1 MSGKV
6 VVIGTGGTI
15 ASRYDPVR
23 GSKVAAA
30 TADDLLAML
39 PAVGDVAAIEV
50 DNFATINSYHL
61 TVDQAFAIA
70 RRVQETLARDDVA
83 GAVVTQGTDVL
94 EETSYLASLIVD
106 PAKPAVFTGAQ
117 RSADEPDAD
126 GPRNLLDA
134 IRAAAAP
141 ATAGLGAMVCFNG
154 ELHAARE
161 VTKVH
166 SSAVQTFQSYG
177 YGHLGVIDGGLVS
190 IHRRPVA
197 RPTFA
202 VDRLESRI
210 DLIKLAIGADAR
222 FIDWV
227 IDDGAKGIVIEAFGL
242 GNATVAV
249 AEGIARATEAGM
261 VVGLVSRC
269 PSGAVRPVYGGGGG
283 GRDLVTAGARF
294 MGDLSGPKAR
304 LLLMVMLADAPPA
317 DAVKQRIAAACF

>member
-15 ASRYDPVR
+15 ASRYDPAR

-39 PAVGDVAAIEV
+39 PAVGDIAAIEV

-70 RRVQETLARDDVA
+70 RRVRETLARDDVA
-83 GAVVTQGTDVL
+83 GVVVTQGTDVL

-126 GPRNLLDA
+126 GPRNLLDS

-166 SSAVQTFQSYG
+166 SAAVQTFQSYG

-190 IHRRPVA
+190 IGRRPVA

-202 VDRLESRI
+202 VDRPEHRV
-210 DLIKLAIGADAR
+210 DLVKLALGADAR

-227 IDDGAKGIVIEAFGL
+227 VGDGGKGLVVEAFGL

-249 AEGIARATEAGM
+249 AEGIARATEAGV

-269 PSGAVRPVYGGGGG
+269 PSGSVRPVYGGGGG
-283 GRDLVTAGARF
+283 GRDLAEAGAHF

-304 LLLMVMLADAPPA
+304 LLLMVILADAPPA
-317 DAVKQRIAAACF
+317 DTVNQRLLAAFL